1 MKYLFLLLIF
11 FYSLFFSSCS
21 DVFEKDLQ
29 DYSVELNA
37 PADGLLTNVQA
48 HTFWWQEL
56 DELVDGY
63 RLEIVSPGFDSVVN
77 LVLRQE
83 VTDATT
89 FEYTLNP
96 GIYEWSVVAFNST
109 SETKPIIY
117 DLQITGDSSMDLSMQ
132 MINLVSPTDGFA
144 TTETEIDFL
153 WQTLL
158 NARDYKIQIASPDFS
173 NSTFFIDEQTLQADS
188 YTALLDEGDYM
199 WRVRAE
205 NDQSVTPFS
214 EASFSID
221 ITAPNTPV
229 LLSPGQ
235 GDTLSLPFT
244 LSWDVDPESVMD
256 TLYVFEDSM
265 LSVPVLKLP
274 TINTSFLFNE
284 DVSDVYYWRVRSVD
298 AAGNISPFSELRK
311 FFIE

>member
-1 MKYLFLLLIF
+1 M
-11 FYSLFFSSCS
+11 
-21 DVFEKDLQ
+21 D
-29 DYSVELNA
+29 LNA

-83 VTDATT
+83 VADATT

-96 GIYEWSVVAFNST
+96 GTYEWSVVAFNST

-117 DLQITGDSSMDLSMQ
+117 ELQITGDSSMDLSMQ
-132 MINLVSPTDGFA
+132 MVNLVSPTDGFA

-173 NSTFFIDEQTLQADS
+173 NSTFFIDEQTLQTDS
-188 YTALLDEGDYM
+188 YTAVLDEGDYM

-221 ITAPNTPV
+221 LTAPSAPV

-235 GDTLSLPFT
+235 SDTLNLPFT
-244 LSWDVDPESVMD
+244 LSWEVDPESVMD

-265 LSVPVLKLP
+265 LSVPVLKTP